1 MTAAYFRER
10 AEWCFALARQI
21 SDRPAADELRIDAA
35 RYLARAERLLPKGTS
50 IGTALFRPV

>member
-1 MTAAYFRER
+1 MTAAHFRER
-10 AEWCFALARQI
+10 AEWCSALAHQI

-35 RYLARAERLLPKGTS
+35 MYLARAERVLREGAS